1 MRRPVVIVVAA
12 VTALALLIG
21 GAVAAGFAL
30 APHATTPSRSAA
42 LAAPASWPAPAAIAW
57 KACDDAD
64 LRRARAQCAVVRVP
78 MDWSAPGDGRSVG
91 IAVSRVQHTASTSE
105 GVILANPGGP
115 GGSGLRLATLGAQ
128 VPDGVGQ
135 RYDWIGFDPRGVGD
149 STPRLSCDADYANGP
164 RPAYTPATAA
174 TVAAWR
180 TRAEAYATAC
190 GKAGG
195 ELLQHMTTRD
205 SANDL
210 EYLRLALREPQISFF
225 GYSYGTYLG
234 QVYATLYPSRVKRM
248 VLDSNVD
255 PTEVWYRANLQQD
268 VAFQTALEAWFDW
281 LARYDS
287 RFGLGSTRAAVERS
301 YERLQQR
308 LATDPADGVFGSAE
322 LADTLL
328 YAGYSQ
334 GLWPA
339 LGAAFAEAEQ
349 GDTRTAQQYWK
360 ALNEVSD
367 DNGYAVYLAVECT
380 DAAWPSDWATWEADT
395 RKVDEQA
402 PFGTWLN
409 TWFNAPCRTWPAAAG
424 TPVRVDGAKAPPI
437 LVIGE
442 TLDAATPFSGSETVR
457 RLFPEA
463 RLLAE
468 PGGTSHAES
477 LNGDACVDGA
487 IADYLRDGTLP
498 QRRTG
503 DGPDLTCAPTPV
515 PTP

>member
-30 APHATTPSRSAA
+30 APHATTPQRSAA
-42 LAAPASWPAPAAIAW
+42 APPASWPAPAAIAW
-57 KACDDAD
+57 KACEDTQ
-64 LRRARAQCAVVRVP
+64 LQQARAQCATVRVP
-78 MDWSAPGDGRSVG
+78 MDWSAPDDGRTVG
-91 IAVSRVQHTASTSE
+91 IAVSRVRHTAAEYE

-128 VPDGVGQ
+128 VPGGIGA

-164 RPAYTPATAA
+164 RPAYDPA
-174 TVAAWR
+174 TVATIRAWR
-180 TRAEAYATAC
+180 ARADGYAKAC
-190 GKAGG
+190 GEKGG
-195 ELLQHMTTRD
+195 ALLAHMTTRD
-205 SANDL
+205 SANDM
-210 EYLRLALREPQISFF
+210 EYLRLARKAPKISFF

-234 QVYATLYPSRVKRM
+234 QVYATLYPSHLKRM
-248 VLDSNVD
+248 VIDSNVD
-255 PTEVWYRANLQQD
+255 PTSVWYRANLDQD
-268 VAFQTALEAWFDW
+268 RSFQTALEAWFDW

-287 RFGLGSTRAAVERS
+287 RFGLGSTRSAVEQS

-308 LATDPADGVFGSAE
+308 LAADPADGVYGSAE

-339 LGAAFAEAEQ
+339 LGQAFAQAEQ
-349 GDTRTAQQYWK
+349 GDTRAAQQYWK
-360 ALNEVSD
+360 ALNEVAD

-380 DAAWPSDWATWEADT
+380 DAAWPADWSTWEADT
-395 RKVDEQA
+395 RRVDADA

-409 TWFNAPCRTWPAAAG
+409 TWFNAPCRTWPAKAG
-424 TPVRVDGAKAPPI
+424 TPVEVDGAKAPPI

-457 RLFPEA
+457 RLFPQA

-477 LNGDACVDGA
+477 LNGNACVDGA
-487 IADYLRDGTLP
+487 IADYLADGSLP
-498 QRRTG
+498 DRKTG
-503 DGPDLTCAPTPV
+503 DGPDLTCAPSPV